1 LTHHFTSS
9 HPDLRSRWWLTEAF
23 ACYFETAFRDQD
35 GQFLLPPLHVEN
47 FRSSRRKLRQ
57 LGRERFK
64 QLVDEVIHSSWL
76 EFYRND
82 GEAPLRYA
90 VSWSI
95 LWALQQQMS
104 GSVEQR
110 LMQVADLDDDEISV
124 EDIEIRL
131 LLEAIYQMY
140 GYDFRSYSKAS
151 IRRRVMHRMTMSGF
165 ASIMEMT
172 DKVLRDRPFFVTLLN
187 DLTVN
192 VTEMYRDPEFYRA
205 FRDEVVPVLKTF
217 PFIKIWHAGC
227 STGEEIYSMAIL
239 LEEEGLYDRAM
250 IYATDIDKNVL
261 ASAKKGIY
269 SIEAVKQYG
278 DNYRRAGG
286 RHSLSDYFTARYDS
300 VIMEQRLKRNIVFA
314 DHDLA
319 TDQVFGEM
327 HVILCRNVLIYFD
340 RALQARVIRLFSDSL
355 DMGGYLCLGTKE
367 SLRFSGQEETF
378 DVINKPLRIFRKRQ
392 LLHHA

>member
-1 LTHHFTSS
+1 MAE
-9 HPDLRSRWWLTEAF
+9 P
-23 ACYFETAFRDQD
+23 Y
-35 GQFLLPPLHVEN
+35 P
-47 FRSSRRKLRQ
+47 
-57 LGRERFK
+57 
-64 QLVDEVIHSSWL
+64 I
-76 EFYRND
+76 
-82 GEAPLRYA
+82 
-90 VSWSI
+90 
-95 LWALQQQMS
+95 
-104 GSVEQR
+104 
-110 LMQVADLDDDEISV
+110 DDDEVNV

-131 LLEAIYQMY
+131 LMEAIYQMY

-205 FRDEVVPVLKTF
+205 FREEVVPVLKTF

-378 DVINKPLRIFRKRQ
+378 DVINTPLRIFRKRQ
-392 LLHHA
+392 FPHNA

>member
-1 LTHHFTSS
+1 M
-9 HPDLRSRWWLTEAF
+9 A
-23 ACYFETAFRDQD
+23 ETY
-35 GQFLLPPLHVEN
+35 P
-47 FRSSRRKLRQ
+47 
-57 LGRERFK
+57 
-64 QLVDEVIHSSWL
+64 I
-76 EFYRND
+76 
-82 GEAPLRYA
+82 
-90 VSWSI
+90 
-95 LWALQQQMS
+95 
-104 GSVEQR
+104 
-110 LMQVADLDDDEISV
+110 DDDEVSV

-140 GYDFRSYSKAS
+140 GYDFRSYSRAS
-151 IRRRVMHRMTMSGF
+151 MRRRIMHRLTMSGF

-187 DLTVN
+187 DLT
-192 VTEMYRDPEFYRA
+192 
-205 FRDEVVPVLKTF
+205 VVPVLKTF

-286 RHSLSDYFTARYDS
+286 KHSLSDYFTARYDS

-340 RALQARVIRLFSDSL
+340 RPLQERVIRLFSESL

-367 SLRFSGQEETF
+367 SLRFSGQEDTF
-378 DVINKPLRIFRKRQ
+378 DVINKSLRIFRKRQ
-392 LLHHA
+392 FPHHA

>member
-1 LTHHFTSS
+1 MAE
-9 HPDLRSRWWLTEAF
+9 P
-23 ACYFETAFRDQD
+23 Y
-35 GQFLLPPLHVEN
+35 P
-47 FRSSRRKLRQ
+47 
-57 LGRERFK
+57 
-64 QLVDEVIHSSWL
+64 I
-76 EFYRND
+76 
-82 GEAPLRYA
+82 
-90 VSWSI
+90 
-95 LWALQQQMS
+95 
-104 GSVEQR
+104 
-110 LMQVADLDDDEISV
+110 DDDEISV

-151 IRRRVMHRMTMSGF
+151 IRRRVMHRMAMSGF

-205 FRDEVVPVLKTF
+205 FREEVVPVLKTF

-278 DNYRRAGG
+278 HNYRRAGG
-286 RHSLSDYFTARYDS
+286 KHSLSDYFTARYDS

>member
-1 LTHHFTSS
+1 M
-9 HPDLRSRWWLTEAF
+9 A
-23 ACYFETAFRDQD
+23 ETY
-35 GQFLLPPLHVEN
+35 P
-47 FRSSRRKLRQ
+47 
-57 LGRERFK
+57 
-64 QLVDEVIHSSWL
+64 I
-76 EFYRND
+76 
-82 GEAPLRYA
+82 
-90 VSWSI
+90 
-95 LWALQQQMS
+95 
-104 GSVEQR
+104 
-110 LMQVADLDDDEISV
+110 DDDEVSV

-140 GYDFRSYSKAS
+140 GYDFRSYSRAS
-151 IRRRVMHRMTMSGF
+151 MRRRIMHRLTMSGF

-192 VTEMYRDPEFYRA
+192 VTEMYRDPDFYRA
-205 FRDEVVPVLKTF
+205 FREDVVPVLKTF

-286 RHSLSDYFTARYDS
+286 KHSLSDYFTARYDS

-340 RALQARVIRLFSDSL
+340 RPLQESVIRLFSESL

-367 SLRFSGQEETF
+367 SLRFSGQEDTF
-378 DVINKPLRIFRKRQ
+378 DVINKSLRIFRKRQ
-392 LLHHA
+392 FPHHA